1 MPLIYYIIIFSI
13 IGGVVSL
20 IGGVFLLWREKMARA
35 ISMFLVS
42 FAAGTLIGVAFL
54 DLLPEA
60 IEGMGDYNNALFYV
74 LVGIVMF
81 FIIEK
86 FLLWYHCH
94 DEEKCPI
101 HSGTKFLILF
111 GDSVHNFIDG
121 VVITLSFLVSIPLGI
136 STAIAVALHEIPQEI
151 GDFGILLH
159 MGMKKKKVFFFNL
172 LAASTTLIG
181 AVLAYFFSVYLE
193 GIMFYL
199 IAIAAG
205 SFIYIASA
213 DLIPEI
219 HVERRTYKSVI
230 QVLLFVLGIITVG
243 LGGILLGR

>member
-1 MPLIYYIIIFSI
+1 MPLFYYIIVFSI
-13 IGGVVSL
+13 IGSVVSL
-20 IGGVFLLWREKMARA
+20 VGGLILLWREKMAKS

-42 FAAGTLIGVAFL
+42 FAAGALIGVAFF
-54 DLLPEA
+54 DLLPGA
-60 IEGMGDYNNALFYV
+60 LEGVGDYHNAFFYA
-74 LVGIVMF
+74 LIGIVAF

-94 DEEKCPI
+94 DEEKCPV

-121 VVITLSFLVSIPLGI
+121 VIIALGFFVSIPLGI
-136 STAIAVALHEIPQEI
+136 TTAIAVALHEIPQEI

-159 MGMKKKKVFFFNL
+159 LGIQRKKVLLYNL
-172 LAASTTLIG
+172 LAASTTIVG
-181 AVLAYFFSVYLE
+181 AVLTYFFVSYLE
-193 GIMFYL
+193 NIMFQL

-219 HVERRTYKSVI
+219 HLEKRKYKSIV
-230 QVLLFVLGIITVG
+230 QVLLFVCGITVVKLSG
-243 LGGILLGR
+243 IFLGH